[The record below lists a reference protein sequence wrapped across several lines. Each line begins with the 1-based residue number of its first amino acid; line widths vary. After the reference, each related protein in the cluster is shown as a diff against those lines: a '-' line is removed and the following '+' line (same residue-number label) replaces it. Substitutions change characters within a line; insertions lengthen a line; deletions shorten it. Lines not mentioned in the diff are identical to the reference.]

1 MGLITSLGK
10 RSVPYDAKREI
21 EKAMAQV
28 RPKVENPLRV
38 IKRQF
43 GYVKTHFHFRGL
55 AKNTAQPSMLF
66 ALSNLWRVS
75 RQLLNT
81 AREVCL

>member
-1 MGLITSLGK
+1 
-10 RSVPYDAKREI
+10 VPYDAKREI

-28 RPKVENPLRV
+28 RAKVENPLRV

-43 GYVKTHFHFRGL
+43 GYVKTHFHGL

-75 RQLLNT
+75 RRLLNT